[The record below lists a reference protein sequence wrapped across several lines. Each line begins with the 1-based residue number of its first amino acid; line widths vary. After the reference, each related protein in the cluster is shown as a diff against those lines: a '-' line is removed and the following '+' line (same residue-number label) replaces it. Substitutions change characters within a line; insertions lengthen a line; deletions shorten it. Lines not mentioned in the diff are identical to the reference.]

1 MSPIQVVVLAVVQAI
16 TEFVPV
22 SSSAHLILV
31 PYFFGWPDQGLAFD
45 IAVHAGTLIAVLVYF
60 RRDVQDLIVGF
71 LTGRPS
77 SRGDYSPRLLAWGII
92 VGTIPAVLAGL
103 AFKDVIATQARNPL
117 LIVGTTTVY
126 ALVLLWADRTGRK
139 ERELGDLGWRDAL
152 LIGIAQALAL
162 VPGTSRSGITI
173 TAALLLGL
181 ARPTAARFSFLL
193 SIPITAAAVVL
204 DGVELARSGATA
216 EQLVPM
222 ALGVVVAAVVGYLVI
237 AWLLA
242 FLRRQSLTVF
252 VVYRFLLAAVIL
264 ATVFLRQS

>member
-1 MSPIQVVVLAVVQAI
+1 MSPFQVVVLAVVQAI

-60 RRDVQDLIVGF
+60 RRDVRDLIAGF
-71 LTGRPS
+71 FTGGPS
-77 SRGDYSPRLLAWGII
+77 TNGDYSPRLLAWGII
-92 VGTIPAVLAGL
+92 LGTLPAVLAGL
-103 AFKDVIATQARNPL
+103 AFKDLIATQARNPL
-117 LIVGTTTVY
+117 LIVVTTTFY
-126 ALVLLWADRTGRK
+126 GFVLLGADWMGRK
-139 ERELGDLGWRDAL
+139 ERDIGDLGWRDAL
-152 LIGIAQALAL
+152 LIGVAQALAL

-173 TAALLLGL
+173 TAALLLGVT
-181 ARPTAARFSFLL
+181 RPAAARFSFLL
-193 SIPITAAAVVL
+193 SIPITAAAVAL
-204 DGVELARSGATA
+204 DGIEMARSGATA

-242 FLRRQSLTVF
+242 FLRRQSLGIF
-252 VVYRFLLAAVIL
+252 VAYRLLLAALIV
-264 ATVFLRQS
+264 ATVFLRQ